1 MIKDITIGQYF
12 PGHSLVHKL
21 DPRLKLVLTFVYI
34 LFIFF
39 CKNFVA
45 LGVMVLYLALTVLLS
60 KISLKM
66 LRKSLKP
73 IVIIVL
79 ITAFLQIFYNKDGTV
94 LLELG
99 KFQLTTGGIYMAVF
113 TTIRIVALVAAS
125 SMLTYTTS
133 PTLLTDAIE
142 RLFSP
147 LKVLK
152 INVHSIAMMMTI
164 ALRFI
169 PTLIDEVDKIMS
181 AQKARGAE
189 LDTGNLIQRGKALV
203 PVFIPLFVNAFTR
216 AYDLAFAMECRC
228 YRGGEG
234 RTRLRV
240 MKLQVRDYLTCVF
253 TAVCM
258 AGVLVA
264 NHFIPA
270 VI

>member
-1 MIKDITIGQYF
+1 
-12 PGHSLVHKL
+12 
-21 DPRLKLVLTFVYI
+21 
-34 LFIFF
+34 
-39 CKNFVA
+39 
-45 LGVMVLYLALTVLLS
+45 
-60 KISLKM
+60 
-66 LRKSLKP
+66 
-73 IVIIVL
+73 
-79 ITAFLQIFYNKDGTV
+79 
-94 LLELG
+94 
-99 KFQLTTGGIYMAVF
+99 
-113 TTIRIVALVAAS
+113 
-125 SMLTYTTS
+125 
-133 PTLLTDAIE
+133 
-142 RLFSP
+142 
-147 LKVLK
+147 
-152 INVHSIAMMMTI
+152 MMMTI

-240 MKLQVRDYLTCVF
+240 MKLQVRDYLATAF

-264 NHFIPA
+264 NHFLTA